1 MVKKDYLEDLLEQY
15 ETNNFKISPHDFGTT
30 MKSLLL
36 SSKEEIKYTV
46 SNKILKSYHNK
57 ETPIRNN
64 VMYALE
70 KTIPSFKDEQIQLEL
85 YQKVL
90 ECVLNEKEDWPRVF
104 ASWTLNHSAESLNDY
119 SKSLLIKDLDNKL
132 VDFDK
137 EELTS
142 KKDFSASNLDDL
154 YQQKVK
160 AKQKYDQKRSFY
172 RSQFK
177 DELAQLSKDEKEC
190 KSNQNQFEFKY
201 CLLNKFQIIVD
212 NAFTYE
218 KIKKDNNDKK
228 LNNNSEDN
236 IIDYNSPDKDVS
248 KEEIKIKELVDKYTI
263 TILDHGLDIIDKKK
277 KLIYEKEKIENSIE
291 SRFVYVE
298 DGRKIKSDYE
308 TLNNYVKK
316 WESLKDNQIFC
327 KGLKSHLIGKK
338 SDNGWY
344 KK

>member
-160 AKQKYDQKRSFY
+160 AKQKYDKKRNFY

-190 KSNQNQFEFKY
+190 KSNQDQFESKY
-201 CLLNKFQIIVD
+201 CPLNRFQIIID
-212 NAFTYE
+212 NNFFYE
-218 KIKKDNNDKK
+218 EIKESNPEREKDN
-228 LNNNSEDN
+228 
-236 IIDYNSPDKDVS
+236 S
-248 KEEIKIKELVDKYTI
+248 KEGLKIKELVDKYSI
-263 TILDHGLDIIDKKK
+263 PVIDYGLGIIDKKIK
-277 KLIYEKEKIENSIE
+277 TRSEKEKIENTIE
-291 SRFVYVE
+291 SRFSYVE
-298 DGRKIKSDYE
+298 EARKIKLNYE
-308 TLNNYVKK
+308 NINDYVKK
-316 WESLKDNQIFC
+316 WESLKDNKTFC
-327 KGLKSHLIGKK
+327 KGLKDHLTEKT
-338 SDNGWY
+338 DNNLY